1 MSSAPGDPPGSR
13 VNTTPLPFARK
24 ASARSR
30 ACELLPVPSP
40 PSKVMKRPLTSA
52 AEGHIDEAVPGFEP
66 HGGDGSNILRRFDRE
81 FGDRA
86 ALEVELDDAG
96 FLTGLHRR

>member
-13 VNTTPLPFARK
+13 VNTTPLPFARR

-40 PSKVMKRPLTSA
+40 PSNVMKRPLTSA
-52 AEGHIDEAVPGFEP
+52 AEGHIDEAIPGLEP
-66 HGGDGSNILRRFDRE
+66 HGGDRSDIVRGFDRE

-86 ALEVELDDAG
+86 ALAVELDHTG
-96 FLTGLHRR
+96 FCARFYR